1 MTALK
6 TSIELIV
13 CIALIIGF
21 CHEKQIAEWEFK
33 QRKKIKLA
41 ILRTARRLLL
51 PRGAVTP
58 VNVKALTRQE
68 HEQRHQS
75 GYRGKYVIY
84 DIDSGRVL
92 LIPKNTDKS

>member
-41 ILRTARRLLL
+41 ILRALRRVLF
-51 PRGAVTP
+51 PRADDSE
-58 VNVKALTRQE
+58 NVKLLTRQE
-68 HEQRHQS
+68 HKQLHQK
-75 GYRGKYVIY
+75 GYMGKYAIC
-84 DIDSGRVL
+84 DLDSGRVL

>member
-51 PRGAVTP
+51 PRGAISE
-58 VNVKALTRQE
+58 NVKVITRQE
-68 HEQRHQS
+68 HKQLHKMGS
-75 GYRGKYVIY
+75 YKI
-84 DIDSGRVL
+84 IDLNDSEVFAV
-92 LIPKNTDKS
+92 PKER

>member
-51 PRGAVTP
+51 PRGAVSE
-58 VNVKALTRQE
+58 NVTALTRQE
-68 HEQRHQS
+68 HEQRLQS

>member
-41 ILRTARRLLL
+41 ILRIARRLLL
-51 PRGAVTP
+51 PRGAISE
-58 VNVKALTRQE
+58 NVMALTHSE
-68 HEQRHQS
+68 HNQLHKMGS
-75 GYRGKYVIY
+75 YKI
-84 DIDSGRVL
+84 IDLNDSEVFAV
-92 LIPKNTDKS
+92 PKER

>member
-1 MTALK
+1 MTAIK
-6 TSIELIV
+6 TIIELGFVILLIV
-13 CIALIIGF
+13 GF

-51 PRGAVTP
+51 PRGAVPP
-58 VNVKALTRQE
+58 VNVKVLTRQE

>member
-51 PRGAVTP
+51 PRGAVPP
-58 VNVKALTRQE
+58 VNVKVLTHSE
-68 HEQRHQS
+68 HNQLHKMGS
-75 GYRGKYVIY
+75 YKI
-84 DIDSGRVL
+84 IDLNDSEVFAV
-92 LIPKNTDKS
+92 PKER

>member
-21 CHEKQIAEWEFK
+21 CHERQIAEWEFK
-33 QRKKIKLA
+33 QRKRIKLA
-41 ILRTARRLLL
+41 VLRTARKKLLS
-51 PRGAVTP
+51 GETVSD
-58 VNVKALTRQE
+58 NVKVITRQE
-68 HEQRHQS
+68 HKQLHQK
-75 GYRGKYVIY
+75 GYMGKYAVC
-84 DIDSGRVL
+84 DLDSGRVL